1 MNGYLVTGCVALP
14 HGETNLINFMLNDEN
29 ISVEAEDGTTLLS
42 LLSETLQ
49 LSGVKYGCG
58 KSQCGACAVLVDGA
72 KVISC
77 STAAISVAGRS
88 VTTLAGL
95 MENGEPN
102 ALQKA
107 FITEQAAQC
116 GYCTSGM
123 IISAQEILDNNPNPS
138 DAEIRAGLNGNLC
151 RCGTHNRVVK
161 AVLRAAEEV

>member
-1 MNGYLVTGCVALP
+1 M
-14 HGETNLINFMLNDEN
+14 INFSLNDEDV
-29 ISVEAEDGTTLLS
+29 SVEVADGATLLS

-49 LSGVKYGCG
+49 MSGVKYGCG
-58 KSQCGACAVLVDGA
+58 KSQCGACAVLVDGS

-77 STAAISVAGRS
+77 STPAKSVAGRS

-107 FITEQAAQC
+107 FIAEQAAQC

-123 IISAQEILDNNPNPS
+123 IISAQEILDNNPDPS

-151 RCGTHNRVVK
+151 RCGTHNRVVR
-161 AVLRAAEEV
+161 AVLRAAREN

>member
-1 MNGYLVTGCVALP
+1 M
-14 HGETNLINFMLNDEN
+14 GETNLINFILNDEN

-49 LSGVKYGCG
+49 VSGVKYGCG

-77 STAAISVAGRS
+77 STAAISVAGQS
-88 VTTLAGL
+88 VTTLVGL
-95 MENGEPN
+95 MKNGEPN

-161 AVLRAAEEV
+161 AVLRAAKEV

>member
-77 STAAISVAGRS
+77 STAAISGAATLGR
-88 VTTLAGL
+88 
-95 MENGEPN
+95 
-102 ALQKA
+102 QKIQ
-107 FITEQAAQC
+107 F
-116 GYCTSGM
+116 
-123 IISAQEILDNNPNPS
+123 
-138 DAEIRAGLNGNLC
+138 
-151 RCGTHNRVVK
+151 
-161 AVLRAAEEV
+161 

>member
-1 MNGYLVTGCVALP
+1 
-14 HGETNLINFMLNDEN
+14 LINFSLNDEDV
-29 ISVEAEDGTTLLS
+29 SVEVADGATLLS

-49 LSGVKYGCG
+49 MSGVKYGCG
-58 KSQCGACAVLVDGA
+58 KSQCGACAVLVDGS

-77 STAAISVAGRS
+77 STPAKSVAGRS

-107 FITEQAAQC
+107 FIAEQAAQC

-123 IISAQEILDNNPNPS
+123 IISAQEILDNNPDPS

-151 RCGTHNRVVK
+151 RCGTHNRVVR
-161 AVLRAAEEV
+161 AVLRAAREN